1 MVDGVACA
9 EGAAGRLFVSSKHR
23 NDFSRKIPRDEID
36 ASVPELDLDI
46 VSLEVSRRVTPNRD
60 ARQQRRIAVAAAI
73 AERDAVKIDAG
84 NAMLSDSLDSSKY
97 GGGAV
102 AQLSST
108 SVIDFEHASPISK
121 RQSTSRPK
129 WQPTTCTAPGVTCG
143 SNGSPLPAT
152 KVEMRSDAS
161 PVTEPLFSRLAKRVT
176 QPLPRLPFWWPMI
189 CTAPGITC
197 AGSDSSSDSNSS
209 SDGAEPPSATT
220 AKRDA
225 QPLAM
230 TEAQPAPWRKI
241 PKWKPT
247 SCTSAGITCGDSSSV
262 DEGDTSGNAGTDGAS
277 SATSQSG
284 TGGQTEQRDVAVDV

>member
-36 ASVPELDLDI
+36 ASVPELDVDTI
-46 VSLEVSRRVTPNRD
+46 SPEASRRVTPNRD
-60 ARQQRRIAVAAAI
+60 ARQQRRIAVAATM
-73 AERDAVKIDAG
+73 AERDAVKINAG
-84 NAMLSDSLDSSKY
+84 NAMLSDSLGSSKY

-108 SVIDFEHASPISK
+108 SVIDLEHASPISK

-143 SNGSPLPAT
+143 SNGVNGPAT
-152 KVEMRSDAS
+152 MVEMRSDS
-161 PVTEPLFSRLAKRVT
+161 SVDTESLFSRLAKRVT
-176 QPLPRLPFWWPMI
+176 QPLPKLPYWWGML

-197 AGSDSSSDSNSS
+197 GGSDTSGNDSN
-209 SDGAEPPSATT
+209 GVNEETPSEST
-220 AKRDA
+220 AKREA
-225 QPLAM
+225 QPLPMA
-230 TEAQPAPWRKI
+230 EAQPDAWRKI

-247 SCTSAGITCGDSSSV
+247 SCTSAGISCGDSSSV
-262 DEGDTSGNAGTDGAS
+262 EEGDASGNAGTDGGS
-277 SATSQSG
+277 SATAQSG
-284 TGGQTEQRDVAVDV
+284 TGGQTN